1 MRCRT
6 VLKAEIAASLG
17 RRPVLRMDGKGHSCA
32 AISSDLQ
39 TIRDLTA
46 NFVRLRRMVRAINAA
61 KVRRRGVDLGA
72 GRGVVLVDQD
82 LRRKCFL

>member
-1 MRCRT
+1 
-6 VLKAEIAASLG
+6 
-17 RRPVLRMDGKGHSCA
+17 MDGKGHSCA
-32 AISSDLQ
+32 AISSVPQ
-39 TIRDLTA
+39 IIRDLME
-46 NFVRLRRMVRAINAA
+46 NFVHLRPMVRAINAA